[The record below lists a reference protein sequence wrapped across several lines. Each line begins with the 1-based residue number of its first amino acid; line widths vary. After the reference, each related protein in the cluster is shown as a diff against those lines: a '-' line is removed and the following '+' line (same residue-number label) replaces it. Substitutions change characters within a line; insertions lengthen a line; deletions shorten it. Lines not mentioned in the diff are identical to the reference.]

1 MTARTN
7 GAEFKAYYNDKNA
20 WPEGWYHEYATIT
33 VHGVA
38 DGRLDDLEGVDDD
51 AILTIAGG
59 GIYKSDGSPLNL
71 SMEAHFTRW
80 RKSQKTERV
89 VVEVEKARKTELLE
103 AIKRVGA
110 KVVK

>member
-7 GAEFKAYYNDKNA
+7 GAEFKAYYNDKKV
-20 WPEGWYHEYATIT
+20 WPDGWYHEYATIT
-33 VHGVA
+33 VNGVA
-38 DGRLDDLEGVDDD
+38 YGRLDDLEGVDDD

-59 GIYKSDGSPLNL
+59 GIYKYDGSPLNL
-71 SMEAHFTRW
+71 SMETHFTRW
-80 RKSQKTERV
+80 RKSQKTESV
-89 VVEVEKARKTELLE
+89 VVEVDKARKTEFLE